1 MLLYF
6 FRKKVAFCNYC
17 GLYTILGLYVVT
29 FVRMVFPFEFKFTY
43 TVSDKNVY
51 AAIMD
56 VLTPNKDVLFV
67 PEFTWL
73 NLLVAVW
80 IAGSVIYISRVMI
93 KYYKAVKALKAN
105 VIDGTPEM
113 QAKLDLI
120 SQKCGIRRKVKLKIT
135 DCVISPVTYGFFN
148 LVILIPNREF
158 DDRDFGYIAT
168 HECCHIKNKDIW
180 IKLLT
185 EIYCGIFWWNPFA
198 HLLKKDLTYCLEL
211 RCDKRVTSKLSENRC
226 TVYYEVLVTQMKAY
240 KEQKESE
247 KSDRETALKSAL
259 VGMSF
264 VTNDKGE
271 KIISRMEM
279 ILYPKKKQTI
289 INNVVTALMALLV
302 VAIFFASYCFLIV
315 PGWDATYEDCVADL
329 IESGEYNDNVEVY
342 DETNMYVYVEKDKTT
357 HLIFEPYDEKK
368 GIVYTDDNSIII
380 PYEQVEN
387 GEYSY
392 CLVLKEKC
400 QMKKKAAKIFTA
412 FIMTAIIAQ
421 GTVMV
426 ASAAETDSTPD
437 SVIVIETATPDSSFL
452 ESGADST
459 AIQPRADVIVR
470 KWRRGSR
477 GQLQYRRWND
487 TKQEWVDDEWIDYKG

>member
-17 GLYTILGLYVVT
+17 GLYTILGLYAVT
-29 FVRMVFPFEFKFTY
+29 FVRMALPFEFGFTN
-43 TVSDKNVY
+43 TISDHNVY
-51 AAIMD
+51 ASIMN
-56 VLTPNKDVLFV
+56 VLTPDKKAVFV
-67 PEFTWL
+67 PKYTLL
-73 NLLVAVW
+73 NLLVSVW
-80 IAGSVIYISRVMI
+80 IVGSVIYILWVMI

-135 DCVISPVTYGFFN
+135 DCVISPVTYGFLN
-148 LVILIPNREF
+148 HVILIPNREF
-158 DDRDFGYIAT
+158 DDRDFGYIAM

-211 RCDKRVTSKLSENRC
+211 RCDKRVTKALDDYERC
-226 TVYYEVLVTQMKAY
+226 NYGQVLVTELKKCY
-240 KEQKESE
+240 EEE
-247 KSDRETALKSAL
+247 NSDKQNECNLKSAL
-259 VGMSF
+259 IGMNFASI
-264 VTNDKGE
+264 E
-271 KIISRMEM
+271 KNKKNIHRMEM
-279 ILYPKKKQTI
+279 ILYPNKKQTI
-289 INNVVTALMALLV
+289 KNTFITAFAILLSIG
-302 VAIFFASYCFLIV
+302 IFFASYCVLII
-315 PGWDATYEDCVADL
+315 PGWDTTYEDCVADL
-329 IESGEYNDNVEVY
+329 VSSGEYNDNVEVY

-392 CLVLKEKC
+392 CLVLKEK
-400 QMKKKAAKIFTA
+400 
-412 FIMTAIIAQ
+412 
-421 GTVMV
+421 
-426 ASAAETDSTPD
+426 
-437 SVIVIETATPDSSFL
+437 
-452 ESGADST
+452 
-459 AIQPRADVIVR
+459 
-470 KWRRGSR
+470 
-477 GQLQYRRWND
+477 
-487 TKQEWVDDEWIDYKG
+487 

>member
-1 MLLYF
+1 MQISFYSFLFSIAISSIFIVLLYF
-6 FRKKVAFCNYC
+6 FRKKVVFCNYC
-17 GLYTILGLYVVT
+17 GLYTILGLYAVT

-198 HLLKKDLTYCLEL
+198 HLLKKRFNL
-211 RCDKRVTSKLSENRC
+211 LS
-226 TVYYEVLVTQMKAY
+226 
-240 KEQKESE
+240 
-247 KSDRETALKSAL
+247 
-259 VGMSF
+259 
-264 VTNDKGE
+264 
-271 KIISRMEM
+271 
-279 ILYPKKKQTI
+279 
-289 INNVVTALMALLV
+289 
-302 VAIFFASYCFLIV
+302 
-315 PGWDATYEDCVADL
+315 
-329 IESGEYNDNVEVY
+329 
-342 DETNMYVYVEKDKTT
+342 
-357 HLIFEPYDEKK
+357 
-368 GIVYTDDNSIII
+368 
-380 PYEQVEN
+380 
-387 GEYSY
+387 
-392 CLVLKEKC
+392 
-400 QMKKKAAKIFTA
+400 
-412 FIMTAIIAQ
+412 
-421 GTVMV
+421 
-426 ASAAETDSTPD
+426 
-437 SVIVIETATPDSSFL
+437 
-452 ESGADST
+452 
-459 AIQPRADVIVR
+459 
-470 KWRRGSR
+470 
-477 GQLQYRRWND
+477 
-487 TKQEWVDDEWIDYKG
+487 

>member
-17 GLYTILGLYVVT
+17 GLYTILGLYAVT

-73 NLLVAVW
+73 NLLVSVW
-80 IAGSVIYISRVMI
+80 IVGSVIYILWVMI

-158 DDRDFGYIAT
+158 DDR
-168 HECCHIKNKDIW
+168 
-180 IKLLT
+180 
-185 EIYCGIFWWNPFA
+185 
-198 HLLKKDLTYCLEL
+198 
-211 RCDKRVTSKLSENRC
+211 
-226 TVYYEVLVTQMKAY
+226 
-240 KEQKESE
+240 
-247 KSDRETALKSAL
+247 ETALKSAL

-264 VTNDKGE
+264 VTNEKGK
-271 KIISRMEM
+271 KIVSRMEM

-289 INNVVTALMALLV
+289 INNVITALMALLIV
-302 VAIFFASYCFLIV
+302 GIFFASYCFLIV

-329 IESGEYNDNVEVY
+329 VSSGEYNDKVEVY

-357 HLIFEPYDEKK
+357 HLIFEPYDKKK
-368 GIVYTDDNSIII
+368 GIVYTKNDSIII
-380 PYEQVEN
+380 PYSDVEN
-387 GEYSY
+387 GYYDY
-392 CLVLKEKC
+392 CLILREK
-400 QMKKKAAKIFTA
+400 
-412 FIMTAIIAQ
+412 
-421 GTVMV
+421 
-426 ASAAETDSTPD
+426 
-437 SVIVIETATPDSSFL
+437 
-452 ESGADST
+452 
-459 AIQPRADVIVR
+459 
-470 KWRRGSR
+470 
-477 GQLQYRRWND
+477 
-487 TKQEWVDDEWIDYKG
+487 

>member
-1 MLLYF
+1 M
-6 FRKKVAFCNYC
+6 
-17 GLYTILGLYVVT
+17 
-29 FVRMVFPFEFKFTY
+29 
-43 TVSDKNVY
+43 
-51 AAIMD
+51 
-56 VLTPNKDVLFV
+56 
-67 PEFTWL
+67 
-73 NLLVAVW
+73 
-80 IAGSVIYISRVMI
+80 
-93 KYYKAVKALKAN
+93 
-105 VIDGTPEM
+105 
-113 QAKLDLI
+113 
-120 SQKCGIRRKVKLKIT
+120 
-135 DCVISPVTYGFFN
+135 
-148 LVILIPNREF
+148 
-158 DDRDFGYIAT
+158 
-168 HECCHIKNKDIW
+168 
-180 IKLLT
+180 LT

-392 CLVLKEKC
+392 CLVLKEK
-400 QMKKKAAKIFTA
+400 
-412 FIMTAIIAQ
+412 
-421 GTVMV
+421 
-426 ASAAETDSTPD
+426 
-437 SVIVIETATPDSSFL
+437 
-452 ESGADST
+452 
-459 AIQPRADVIVR
+459 
-470 KWRRGSR
+470 
-477 GQLQYRRWND
+477 
-487 TKQEWVDDEWIDYKG
+487 

>member
-6 FRKKVAFCNYC
+6 FRKKIAFCNHY
-17 GLYTILGLYVVT
+17 GLYTILGLYAVT
-29 FVRMVFPFEFKFTY
+29 FVRMALPFEFGFTN
-43 TVSDKNVY
+43 TISDHSFYPVVID
-51 AAIMD
+51 A
-56 VLTPNKDVLFV
+56 LTPDKKNFFV

-73 NLLVAVW
+73 NLIFTIW
-80 IAGSVIYISRVMI
+80 IAVSVILIIRAIYKYHKAI
-93 KYYKAVKALKAN
+93 KILKKTVIEPKPELQAQLDAV
-105 VIDGTPEM
+105 
-113 QAKLDLI
+113 AKQCKI
-120 SQKCGIRRKVKLKIT
+120 KSMVKLRIS
-135 DCVISPVTYGFFN
+135 DSISSPVTYGFIKPVVLFSNQTFTNEEFN
-148 LVILIPNREF
+148 F
-158 DDRDFGYIAT
+158 IAT

-289 INNVVTALMALLV
+289 INNIVIAFMALLIIG
-302 VAIFFASYCFLIV
+302 IFFASYCFLIV

-329 IESGEYNDNVEVY
+329 VSSGEYNDKVEVY

-357 HLIFEPYDEKK
+357 HLIFEPYDKKK
-368 GIVYTDDNSIII
+368 GIVYTKNDSIII
-380 PYEQVEN
+380 PYSEVEN
-387 GEYSY
+387 GYYDY
-392 CLVLKEKC
+392 CLILREK
-400 QMKKKAAKIFTA
+400 
-412 FIMTAIIAQ
+412 
-421 GTVMV
+421 
-426 ASAAETDSTPD
+426 
-437 SVIVIETATPDSSFL
+437 
-452 ESGADST
+452 
-459 AIQPRADVIVR
+459 
-470 KWRRGSR
+470 
-477 GQLQYRRWND
+477 
-487 TKQEWVDDEWIDYKG
+487 

>member
-1 MLLYF
+1 M
-6 FRKKVAFCNYC
+6 
-17 GLYTILGLYVVT
+17 GLYAVT
-29 FVRMVFPFEFKFTY
+29 FVRMALPFEFGFTN
-43 TVSDKNVY
+43 TISDHSFYPVVID
-51 AAIMD
+51 A
-56 VLTPNKDVLFV
+56 LTPDKKIFFV

-73 NLLVAVW
+73 NLLVSVW
-80 IAGSVIYISRVMI
+80 IVGSVIYILRVMI
-93 KYYKAVKALKAN
+93 KYYKAVEALKAN
-105 VIDGTPEM
+105 VIDCTPEM
-113 QAKLDLI
+113 QAKLDLV
-120 SQKCGIRRKVKLKIT
+120 SQKCGIRRKVGLKIT
-135 DCVISPVTYGFFN
+135 DCVISPVTYGFFKP
-148 LVILIPNREF
+148 VILFPNREF
-158 DDRDFGYIAT
+158 DDRNFDYIAM

-198 HLLKKDLTYCLEL
+198 HLLKKDLSYCLEL
-211 RCDKRVTSKLSENRC
+211 RCDRRVTRKLSDNRC

-271 KIISRMEM
+271 KIVSRMEM

-289 INNVVTALMALLV
+289 INNVVTALMALLIV
-302 VAIFFASYCFLIV
+302 GIFFGSYCFLIV

-342 DETNMYVYVEKDKTT
+342 DETNMYVYVEKDKTS
-357 HLIFEPYDEKK
+357 HLIFKPYDEKK

-392 CLVLKEKC
+392 CLVLREK
-400 QMKKKAAKIFTA
+400 
-412 FIMTAIIAQ
+412 
-421 GTVMV
+421 
-426 ASAAETDSTPD
+426 
-437 SVIVIETATPDSSFL
+437 
-452 ESGADST
+452 
-459 AIQPRADVIVR
+459 
-470 KWRRGSR
+470 
-477 GQLQYRRWND
+477 
-487 TKQEWVDDEWIDYKG
+487 

>member
-6 FRKKVAFCNYC
+6 FRKKIAFCNHY
-17 GLYTILGLYVVT
+17 GLYTILGLYAVT
-29 FVRMVFPFEFKFTY
+29 FVRMALPFEFGFTN
-43 TVSDKNVY
+43 TISDHSFYPVVID
-51 AAIMD
+51 A
-56 VLTPNKDVLFV
+56 LTPDKKNFFV

-73 NLLVAVW
+73 NLIFTIW
-80 IAGSVIYISRVMI
+80 IAVSVILIIRAIYKYHKAI
-93 KYYKAVKALKAN
+93 KILKKTVIEPKPELQAQLDAV
-105 VIDGTPEM
+105 
-113 QAKLDLI
+113 AKQCKI
-120 SQKCGIRRKVKLKIT
+120 KSMVKLRIS
-135 DCVISPVTYGFFN
+135 DSISSPVTYGFIKPVVLFSNQTFTNEEFN
-148 LVILIPNREF
+148 F
-158 DDRDFGYIAT
+158 IAT

-185 EIYCGIFWWNPFA
+185 EIYCGIFWWNPLVY
-198 HLLKKDLTYCLEL
+198 LLKKDLSFCLEL

-392 CLVLKEKC
+392 CLVLKEK
-400 QMKKKAAKIFTA
+400 
-412 FIMTAIIAQ
+412 
-421 GTVMV
+421 
-426 ASAAETDSTPD
+426 
-437 SVIVIETATPDSSFL
+437 
-452 ESGADST
+452 
-459 AIQPRADVIVR
+459 
-470 KWRRGSR
+470 
-477 GQLQYRRWND
+477 
-487 TKQEWVDDEWIDYKG
+487 

>member
-6 FRKKVAFCNYC
+6 FRKKIAFCNYY
-17 GLYTILGLYVVT
+17 GLYTILGLYAVT
-29 FVRMVFPFEFKFTY
+29 FVRMALPFEFGFTN
-43 TVSDKNVY
+43 TISDHNVY
-51 AAIMD
+51 ASIMN
-56 VLTPNKDVLFV
+56 VLTPDKKAVFV
-67 PEFTWL
+67 PKFTLL
-73 NLLVAVW
+73 NLLVSVW
-80 IAGSVIYISRVMI
+80 IVGSVIYILWVMI

-135 DCVISPVTYGFFN
+135 DCVISPVTYGFLN
-148 LVILIPNREF
+148 HVILIPNREF
-158 DDRDFGYIAT
+158 DDRDFGYIAM

-289 INNVVTALMALLV
+289 INNIVIAFMALLIIG
-302 VAIFFASYCFLIV
+302 IFFASYCFLIV

-329 IESGEYNDNVEVY
+329 VSSGEYNDKVEVY

-357 HLIFEPYDEKK
+357 HLIFEPYD
-368 GIVYTDDNSIII
+368 
-380 PYEQVEN
+380 
-387 GEYSY
+387 
-392 CLVLKEKC
+392 
-400 QMKKKAAKIFTA
+400 KKKAARIFTA

-437 SVIVIETATPDSSFL
+437 SVAVVEVATPDSSAL

-459 AIQPRADVIVR
+459 SVQPIADVIYK
-470 KWRRGSR
+470 KWRRGSH